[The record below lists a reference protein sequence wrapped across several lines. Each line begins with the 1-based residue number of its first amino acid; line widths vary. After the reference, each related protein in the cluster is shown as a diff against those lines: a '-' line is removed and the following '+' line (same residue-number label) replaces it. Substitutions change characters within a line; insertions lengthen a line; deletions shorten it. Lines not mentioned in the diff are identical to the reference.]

1 MLLRELTDTASQTAQ
16 VVAADNNASLGI
28 GRVFKL
34 IEPISVLQDA
44 AKHAL
49 VVAEEHKGNQATYR
63 DASLERLAP
72 SEPGTHDGPSFW
84 NLQGRSGQTKGQGL

>member
-1 MLLRELTDTASQTAQ
+1 MLPRGLTDTASQTAQ
-16 VVAADNNASLGI
+16 VVAANDDARFGV
-28 GRVFKL
+28 GRVLKL

-49 VVAEEHKGNQATYR
+49 VVAEEHKGNQTAYR

-72 SEPGTHDGPSFW
+72 SEPGMHD
-84 NLQGRSGQTKGQGL
+84 RSSKICKGSLEKTKIWGL